1 MPDELLYPE
10 EFETESEG
18 EEGEGVAGERDENAG
33 ENRGDETPRERR
45 ALRGAS
51 GSGRDARS
59 IEDESR
65 RRRRRDGKGSGL
77 GLGVTARIDANR
89 PVRRREPLGPGP
101 RGPTR
106 LARLVAALESHS
118 LFEGA
123 ERRVLSAAAR
133 DMESHVVPPG
143 RPLYKHGAKGDYVY
157 VVEAGSLDVMAPNP
171 EGVGSPRTS
180 GTVGPGGVVGD
191 VALTFATTR
200 EHTARAGSRGA
211 KVWGMRRCWFE
222 RTAGLAVHGRRRLI
236 RRFVHDVPIL
246 RGLPVHE
253 QYACAEGF
261 REAVFAPGDV
271 VMRQGDAPDYFYILE
286 EGSAKCSVR
295 LPGEREQFPVAQYGA
310 GSYFGE
316 LEFLG
321 DVRKG
326 AGGSRRG
333 EKKRSETVGGGGVSD
348 GGGNEWRPRKA
359 TVTATTALRCAA
371 IEGARFAELVVE
383 GTELR
388 RRMVREARTY
398 VNSIH

>member
-1 MPDELLYPE
+1 
-10 EFETESEG
+10 
-18 EEGEGVAGERDENAG
+18 
-33 ENRGDETPRERR
+33 
-45 ALRGAS
+45 
-51 GSGRDARS
+51 
-59 IEDESR
+59 
-65 RRRRRDGKGSGL
+65 
-77 GLGVTARIDANR
+77 
-89 PVRRREPLGPGP
+89 
-101 RGPTR
+101 
-106 LARLVAALESHS
+106 
-118 LFEGA
+118 
-123 ERRVLSAAAR
+123 
-133 DMESHVVPPG
+133 MESLVVPPG
-143 RPLYKHGAKGDYVY
+143 KPLYRHGAKGDYLY
-157 VVEAGSLDVMAPNP
+157 VVEAGTLDVMAPNP
-171 EGVGSPRTS
+171 EGVGSPRTT

-200 EHTARAGSRGA
+200 EHTTRAGPRGA

-286 EGSAKCSVR
+286 EGAARCSVR
-295 LPGEREQFPVAQYGA
+295 LPGESEQFPVAQYGA

-326 AGGSRRG
+326 AGG
-333 EKKRSETVGGGGVSD
+333 EKKRSETVGG
-348 GGGNEWRPRKA
+348 EHERRRRKA

-371 IEGARFAELVVE
+371 IEGARFAELVAE